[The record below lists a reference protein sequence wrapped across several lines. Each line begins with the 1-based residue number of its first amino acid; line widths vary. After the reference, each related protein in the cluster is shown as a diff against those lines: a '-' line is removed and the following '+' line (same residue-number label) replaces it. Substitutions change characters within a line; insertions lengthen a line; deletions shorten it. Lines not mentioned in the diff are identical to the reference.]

1 MARIKQQPTTIQ
13 EQKPRPANTA
23 EFLASVSHLPQDQQL
38 EEYHK
43 FMMEQQKQEQATQAK
58 KADKLALYG
67 TRQTTDFVVGEK
79 EFTIVHWSPT
89 KVHKNIPKIGR
100 YFITPLS
107 MLMGGAVGEDPES
120 FNLADAIPT
129 ALSYLFTILEEDDI
143 MNLYDLVLETVH
155 YNDKP
160 VMGQFD
166 EVFSDDPF
174 AVFDLVAEVL
184 RLNVIIPFTQRNG
197 LSSLK
202 NLTSNLMPLV
212 EVAKLG

>member
-1 MARIKQQPTTIQ
+1 MTIKKKPQQQINPDLP
-13 EQKPRPANTA
+13 KPANTA

-43 FMMEQQKQEQATQAK
+43 FMMEQQQEQQKAQAK
-58 KADKLALYG
+58 QVDKVALFG
-67 TRQTTDFVVGEK
+67 TKKTTDFVVADK

-89 KVHKNIPKIGR
+89 KVHQNIPRIGR

-107 MLMGGAVGEDPES
+107 MLIGGAVGEDPES

>member
-1 MARIKQQPTTIQ
+1 MARIKQQQPL
-13 EQKPRPANTA
+13 EQKPKPTNTA

-43 FMMEQQKQEQATQAK
+43 FMMEQQQEQQTQAK

-79 EFTIVHWSPT
+79 EFTIIHWSPT

-107 MLMGGAVGEDPES
+107 MLMSGSIGEESES

-143 MNLYDLVLETVH
+143 MNLYELVLETV
-155 YNDKP
+155 YYDGKP
-160 VMGQFD
+160 VMSQFD